1 LLSFS
6 SSDAGFSHAT
16 FFLEKTIMQVKLP
29 PKFQPHPECAAGI
42 LTLDQAA
49 MMIRMGWLTHEGAQ
63 FVLPPRAW
71 PLLPQP
77 EQEQAVTQSLP
88 VITFSAPD
96 QIPELKIKTISA
108 SSVKSHRV

>member
-1 LLSFS
+1 
-6 SSDAGFSHAT
+6 
-16 FFLEKTIMQVKLP
+16 MQVKLP

-49 MMIRMGWLTHEGAQ
+49 MMIRMGWLTQEGAQ

-77 EQEQAVTQSLP
+77 EQEPAQ
-88 VITFSAPD
+88 
-96 QIPELKIKTISA
+96 
-108 SSVKSHRV
+108 VKRSHWGWLRRLRFGRKLS